1 MKIHSVFLI
10 IGILFIATGSF
21 LSMNLHFLICF
32 AAIFIG
38 ICLILLSEGIK
49 YNRYEKF
56 IVRERCES
64 EIEFEEEDDNETK

>member
-21 LSMNLHFLICF
+21 LSMDLRFLICF

-56 IVRERCES
+56 IERERCES